1 MPEGAGQPLGVPR
14 IVRRVDWEAPPKPSS
29 LTTLFVFY
37 NSSVEACYQKPEGKK
52 KQRKT
57 RETNTDREKEKETGR
72 EGGRDGD
79 YGIHS
84 DVKKKKLFIYQ
95 MTVLETIPHQNR
107 NRNKETKNAPTQQQ

>member
-14 IVRRVDWEAPPKPSS
+14 MVRPVGWEAPPKLSS

-72 EGGRDGD
+72 EGGRGD
-79 YGIHS
+79 YGINS
-84 DVKKKKLFIYQ
+84 DVKKKEKRKKNIYQ
-95 MTVLETIPHQNR
+95 MTVLEIKT
-107 NRNKETKNAPTQQQ
+107 ETKKQKSTPTQQQ

>member
-1 MPEGAGQPLGVPR
+1 MKAMPEGAGQPLGVPR

-84 DVKKKKLFIYQ
+84 DVKKKKNYLYIYICIYN
-95 MTVLETIPHQNR
+95 TYIYIYI
-107 NRNKETKNAPTQQQ
+107 K